1 MSIVILIIIGLL
13 SAIIG
18 SIVGIGG
25 GIIIVPTLIFFG
37 ITQGI
42 LHHIT
47 PQTAIGTSSIILIAT
62 GLSSTLGY
70 LKVKQ
75 VDIRNGLILIIGILP
90 GAFIGAYLS
99 RFLTMHS
106 FNLYFGLFLILVS
119 ILLMIRY
126 KIPPLK
132 LCQKPKY
139 MKTYIDGRG
148 ERHVYGVA
156 PVIAVVA
163 AFIIGLTSGLFGI
176 GGGVLMTPF
185 LLIVFRFPPHVA
197 VGTSMMI
204 IFFSSVAGSI
214 GHVIQG
220 HVVWSYGLIL
230 ILSSYIGAQIG
241 VKVNKTIKSDMV
253 VLILRIVMLLLGLY
267 LILQSFSG

>member
-1 MSIVILIIIGLL
+1 MSIAILIIIGLL

-25 GIIIVPTLIFFG
+25 GIIIVPTLIYFG

-42 LHHIT
+42 LHDIT

-75 VDIRNGLILIIGILP
+75 VDVRNGFIFLIGILP
-90 GAFIGAYLS
+90 GAFIGANLS
-99 RFLTMHS
+99 RFLTIHS

-132 LCQKPKY
+132 ICQKPKY
-139 MKTYIDGRG
+139 MKTYIDGHG
-148 ERHVYGVA
+148 EHFEYGVA
-156 PVIAVVA
+156 PIIAVIA

-176 GGGVLMTPF
+176 GGGVLMTPL

-197 VGTSMMI
+197 VGTSMMMV
-204 IFFSSVAGSI
+204 FFSSIAGSI
-214 GHVIQG
+214 GHVIQD
-220 HVVWSYGLIL
+220 HVVWSYSVIL

-241 VKVNKTIKSDMV
+241 VKVNKAIKSDMV
-253 VLILRIVMLLLGLY
+253 VLILRIVMLLLGFY
-267 LILQSFSG
+267 LILQSFIG

>member
-25 GIIIVPTLIFFG
+25 GIIIVPTLIYFG

-163 AFIIGLTSGLFGI
+163 AFIIGLTSGLFWYRWRCAHDAI
-176 GGGVLMTPF
+176 FAHCVSFPTSRCCRYEYDDHF
-185 LLIVFRFPPHVA
+185 LFKRCGLNWACHPRTCRLELRFNFNTV
-197 VGTSMMI
+197 
-204 IFFSSVAGSI
+204 
-214 GHVIQG
+214 
-220 HVVWSYGLIL
+220 
-230 ILSSYIGAQIG
+230 
-241 VKVNKTIKSDMV
+241 
-253 VLILRIVMLLLGLY
+253 
-267 LILQSFSG
+267 